1 MQVIRVIVWVIVSAA
16 LTAFV
21 AMNWETAPVR
31 FWPLGNGDFLRFDW
45 PIGFTALFF
54 FLLGLLP
61 TWLVSKAGRWRL
73 SRRINTLENSIKA
86 TSASN
91 PQVIAT
97 TSQLDA
103 AASEDLQN

>member
-1 MQVIRVIVWVIVSAA
+1 MQVIRVIVWVIVSAV

-45 PIGFTALFF
+45 PVGFTALFF
-54 FLLGLLP
+54 FVLGLLP
-61 TWLVSKAGRWRL
+61 MWLLSKAGRWRL
-73 SRRINTLENSIKA
+73 SRRINSLENSIKA
-86 TSASN
+86 ASTGA

-97 TSQLDA
+97 TTQLDA